1 MTKKEML
8 AKEFAADD
16 CRDEM
21 IKNLIKAY
29 EILAKISEALE
40 KQSEIRHEIV
50 TQMIKDAEVKPE

>member
-1 MTKKEML
+1 MTKKEIL

-21 IKNLIKAY
+21 IKDLIKAY
-29 EILAKISEALE
+29 GILAKISEALE

-50 TQMIKDAEVKPE
+50 MQMIKDAEVKPE